1 MSAKP
6 THRDAIYAQV
16 QATVQRSGVRAAL
29 VHLLMETDYRYIGI
43 FRFEGGMATAA
54 VHYDRENPDQLRIAE
69 VPQNTTYCYFI
80 KESHGVFTTPNA
92 LADERLVLHPART
105 TVQSYCG
112 VPILDRE
119 GMLLGSLCCYDVVPR
134 SVEQVDMGLMMRV
147 ANMLAEGHHV
157 PAYPKAAGTAAGQP
171 LRH

>member
-69 VPQNTTYCYFI
+69 V
-80 KESHGVFTTPNA
+80 
-92 LADERLVLHPART
+92 
-105 TVQSYCG
+105 
-112 VPILDRE
+112 
-119 GMLLGSLCCYDVVPR
+119 
-134 SVEQVDMGLMMRV
+134 
-147 ANMLAEGHHV
+147 
-157 PAYPKAAGTAAGQP
+157 
-171 LRH
+171 